1 MRLSHF
7 VLIQS
12 FKKMFFCLVP
22 KGRKEKKRT
31 SKGEEQTKSQ
41 SNENVIIETKKKEVD
56 ELPVKS
62 KVKEYVVEKEVAP
75 ISKPRGRPAR

>member
-1 MRLSHF
+1 MRLF
-7 VLIQS
+7 V
-12 FKKMFFCLVP
+12 KKKYVFLVS

-31 SKGEEQTKSQ
+31 SKCEEQTKSQ
-41 SNENVIIETKKKEVD
+41 SKENVIVETKKKEDD

-62 KVKEYVVEKEVAP
+62 KVKESVVEKEVAP